1 MMAREPE
8 SAVASDGLPAGA
20 VSFGWPALL
29 QTKLALP
36 PHRSF
41 LVSRRRLTSA
51 LDNRPDARLI
61 LIAAPAGFGK
71 TTLAIEWLSG
81 RDPST
86 VAWLGLDAADNDTNR
101 FWRYVFDAIRRA
113 RPNFGSWMAR
123 LAPGTLPP
131 WDAVVT
137 SLLNELDTLPQP
149 IILTLDDYH
158 IIHEPAIHQSINY
171 LLQRAPQNLRL
182 VITSRADP
190 PLALARLQVQD
201 GLVEIR
207 AADLRFTR
215 DEIET
220 YLNRMMGLD
229 LSPDHIDAL
238 QQRTEGWPAGVHLL
252 ARSLA
257 HHLPAERADF
267 VRTFSGTHRYVL
279 NYLMEEVLHH
289 QPPDMRE
296 FLLHTS
302 VLQRLAAPLC
312 EAVTGRPDS
321 QALLARA
328 AHEGLF
334 ITPLDRDGRWYH
346 FHPLFS
352 EALELQL
359 RENDP
364 SLLAELHRRASGWC
378 VRNGHVERAINHAL
392 SSGEFDRAVELIED
406 VAEKTWSHGGLPTL
420 QGWLDALP
428 KETVARRFPLRL
440 YYTWALFLN
449 DRWDE
454 ATTHWRESRPL
465 LNDTTTPE
473 GRHLL
478 GMWAAIGGAM
488 MAHKDEPEATLRLTA
503 EAFEL
508 LAPDTVTWRAIP
520 MINVG
525 LAYMTRGKVDEAARS
540 FSQAAD
546 LTVAH
551 GNEYLAFAS
560 LWHWSEA
567 LIAGGHLHRAAA
579 VFDQLQ
585 QMETTPGGKAMRL
598 AAYADIGL
606 GLLACERNELLM
618 AESLLNGGLE
628 RIWPGGQPRVM
639 IQARLALARVASALG
654 DSRAA
659 RRHLL
664 ASLDVVRQYRLP
676 ALDRPIE
683 AYLTLLAVRS
693 GEWSVVELWESRL
706 QAAVDEHPP
715 ALRETEEWVRGQ
727 IAIHRREFA
736 TAERILEPLFAAA
749 EAEGRHGSA
758 MAILPYLALALAGQ
772 GKLKPAEDVLLRAI
786 ARGEREGHVRVFL
799 DAGPR
804 LVELLSRPAV
814 RQSSPRYVGQ
824 LLHAAAAEGSD
835 DVSAARP
842 GETSYFEPLTP
853 RELDILDLIAK
864 GASNQDI
871 AEQLYLSVGTVK
883 GHVNHTF
890 SKLDVH
896 NRTSAVARARELGI
910 LVS

>member
-1 MMAREPE
+1 
-8 SAVASDGLPAGA
+8 
-20 VSFGWPALL
+20 
-29 QTKLALP
+29 
-36 PHRSF
+36 
-41 LVSRRRLTSA
+41 
-51 LDNRPDARLI
+51 
-61 LIAAPAGFGK
+61 
-71 TTLAIEWLSG
+71 
-81 RDPST
+81 
-86 VAWLGLDAADNDTNR
+86 
-101 FWRYVFDAIRRA
+101 
-113 RPNFGSWMAR
+113 
-123 LAPGTLPP
+123 
-131 WDAVVT
+131 
-137 SLLNELDTLPQP
+137 
-149 IILTLDDYH
+149 
-158 IIHEPAIHQSINY
+158 
-171 LLQRAPQNLRL
+171 
-182 VITSRADP
+182 
-190 PLALARLQVQD
+190 
-201 GLVEIR
+201 
-207 AADLRFTR
+207 
-215 DEIET
+215 
-220 YLNRMMGLD
+220 
-229 LSPDHIDAL
+229 
-238 QQRTEGWPAGVHLL
+238 
-252 ARSLA
+252 
-257 HHLPAERADF
+257 
-267 VRTFSGTHRYVL
+267 
-279 NYLMEEVLHH
+279 
-289 QPPDMRE
+289 
-296 FLLHTS
+296 
-302 VLQRLAAPLC
+302 
-312 EAVTGRPDS
+312 
-321 QALLARA
+321 
-328 AHEGLF
+328 
-334 ITPLDRDGRWYH
+334 
-346 FHPLFS
+346 
-352 EALELQL
+352 
-359 RENDP
+359 
-364 SLLAELHRRASGWC
+364 
-378 VRNGHVERAINHAL
+378 
-392 SSGEFDRAVELIED
+392 
-406 VAEKTWSHGGLPTL
+406 
-420 QGWLDALP
+420 
-428 KETVARRFPLRL
+428 
-440 YYTWALFLN
+440 
-449 DRWDE
+449 
-454 ATTHWRESRPL
+454 
-465 LNDTTTPE
+465 
-473 GRHLL
+473 
-478 GMWAAIGGAM
+478 MWAAIGGAM

-503 EAFEL
+503 QAFEL
-508 LAPDTVTWRAIP
+508 LAPDSVTWRAIP

-567 LIAGGHLHRAAA
+567 LIAGGYLHRAAA

-706 QAAVDEHPP
+706 QAAADEHPP

-736 TAERILEPLFAAA
+736 TAERILEPLVAAA
-749 EAEGRHGSA
+749 EADGRHGSA

-772 GKLKPAEDVLLRAI
+772 GKLKPAEDVLLQAI

-804 LVELLSRPAV
+804 LVELLSQPAV

-824 LLHAAAAEGSD
+824 LLHAAAAEGSG
-835 DVSAARP
+835 DVSTARP
-842 GETSYFEPLTP
+842 GETSYVEPLTP

-883 GHVNHTF
+883 GHVNHIF

-910 LVS
+910 LLP